1 MVRCQP
7 TGSVPSTSGLKT
19 KKVEVAPNLD
29 PLENRR
35 VACIFE
41 EHEEILRQNYDIL
54 PTVRMF
60 YQNSETWSINGGNI
74 TLFERIFMAGL
85 WLPFLEITRDFI
97 LFLMVT
103 PSQIMPNA

>member
-1 MVRCQP
+1 
-7 TGSVPSTSGLKT
+7 
-19 KKVEVAPNLD
+19 
-29 PLENRR
+29 
-35 VACIFE
+35 
-41 EHEEILRQNYDIL
+41 
-54 PTVRMF
+54 MF

-85 WLPFLEITRDFI
+85 WLPFLEITKDFI

>member
-1 MVRCQP
+1 VSTNWQRSIHLGPENQKSWS
-7 TGSVPSTSGLKT
+7 GS
-19 KKVEVAPNLD
+19 NLD

-41 EHEEILRQNYDIL
+41 EHEEVLRQNYDIL

-85 WLPFLEITRDFI
+85 WLPFLEITKDFI